1 MIYIILIAVVLDV
14 LNSVFVFIKDMV
26 FVIMFLEKV
35 G

>member
-1 MIYIILIAVVLDV
+1 MIYIILIVVVLDV